1 MPSRFLLA
9 LTLLVVAVCS
19 IRANEPSANLS
30 WGNRKIQ
37 ITIQRQN
44 SDAAI
49 PTGISIRKN
58 SNELAVVG
66 DDHLVRIKDRS
77 TGQLIRVFETHSDWV
92 KIAKFHPNSK
102 TLFTAGSD
110 RKIVVWNAD
119 NHHDYYRFAT
129 ENRAITDI
137 AIDPTGRFL
146 ATVGFNSKLN
156 IYDIETQ
163 KKVLVLDCPSRDMRA
178 IAINA
183 NHQIAVGGR
192 NGIIRVFDLI
202 TGDKITDVHP
212 HQKRIRDLIFTND
225 STIVSCSDDLTVQV
239 SDLNTSSSKQL
250 LKAPAKLYTITDLG
264 GSQIAVGASDNLIRI
279 ASISQ
284 MREIGHLKGHV
295 GTVCA
300 LEVDGKEMISGSF
313 DTQIRIWTIDDS
325 FVKNSPAS
333 YSPSIYSASN
343 RSKSDNGNKTIA
355 TTAVSS
361 KPLATDSSATISSP
375 SFNPPTSGIS
385 SGFSSNNFSQAPTS
399 NSSSQQTQF
408 NRTPAPRVANRAANT
423 NAISSKE
430 ATPNFR
436 PTPRPQFVPSVG
448 SASPES
454 SNSFSGSSFS
464 IQK

>member
-9 LTLLVVAVCS
+9 LTLLSVAICS
-19 IRANEPSANLS
+19 VRANEPSANLS

-58 SNELAVVG
+58 SNEMAVVG

-77 TGQLIRVFETHSDWV
+77 TGELIRVFETHSDWV

-102 TLFTAGSD
+102 SLFTAGSD

-119 NHHDYYRFAT
+119 NHHDYHRFAT
-129 ENRAITDI
+129 ENRAITDL

-156 IYDIETQ
+156 IYKIETQ

-183 NHQIAVGGR
+183 NNQIAVGGR

-239 SDLNTSSSKQL
+239 SDLTKSSSKQL
-250 LKAPAKLYTITDLG
+250 MKAPAKLFTVTDLG
-264 GSQIAVGASDNLIRI
+264 GGQIAVGASDNLIRI
-279 ASISQ
+279 ASIPQ
-284 MREIGHLKGHV
+284 MREIGYLKGHV

-343 RSKSDNGNKTIA
+343 RSKSEKT
-355 TTAVSS
+355 TTKKAVSS
-361 KPLATDSSATISSP
+361 KPLVTDSSATLSSP
-375 SFNPPTSGIS
+375 SFNPPTSGTS
-385 SGFSSNNFSQAPTS
+385 SGFSPNGFSPSPAS

-408 NRTPAPRVANRAANT
+408 NQMPASRVANRAANS
-423 NAISSKE
+423 NAIKSKA
-430 ATPNFR
+430 ATPNFS
-436 PTPRPQFVPSVG
+436 PVTRPQSAPSTG
-448 SASPES
+448 FSRPES
-454 SNSFSGSSFS
+454 SSSFSGSSFS